1 MMSKEKAREIVDK
14 TFDQMK
20 RYLAMNEVN
29 IVDVFQEVEQD
40 DGYFNR

>member
-1 MMSKEKAREIVDK
+1 MMSKEKAREIADK

-29 IVDVFQEVEQD
+29 VVDVF
-40 DGYFNR
+40 